1 MVDLVLELED
11 KVEADLLENLEGNLE
26 ELDPAAPTISTSPS
40 TSSSTVSAPLVLERD
55 PNLALRVSRST
66 PDALEDQ
73 LEDQV
78 DSASGIQSSPRLE
91 NWRESSSAQSR
102 SGSLDTAINS
112 ELVMVKAADF
122 SALWGLKPTT
132 VDSSSSS
139 DL

>member
-1 MVDLVLELED
+1 M
-11 KVEADLLENLEGNLE
+11 EADLLENLEGNLE
-26 ELDPAAPTISTSPS
+26 ELDPAAPTTSTSSS